1 MNEVNILVISNTLDF
16 TTDYVCLELH
26 KRNAKYLRI
35 NRDTFQAYE
44 IVFDVLRCS
53 MTVKLEG
60 EDQYLVDQNTLRS
73 IYYRAPI
80 YLRDIYKPN
89 LSMEEQLYRTQ
100 WTAFIRNL
108 SIFQDAIW
116 VNKPEATFRAE
127 NKMLQLNVAKHL
139 GMNCPNTIVT
149 NSNRIDVD
157 EKKDYI
163 VKSLDTAILQIEEK
177 EAFVYS
183 NRVKGWEI
191 RKASLSLAPI
201 ILQEYISP
209 KIDIRVTVIGHTV
222 YAVRILKEGKGV
234 EGDWRTY
241 KNNLDFT
248 SFSLPNDVKSNSI
261 ALVKTLG
268 LSFGGIDLIESDGHF
283 YFIEI
288 NPTGEWA
295 WLVNTA
301 DLKIFSGICDYL
313 EGKNV

>member
-1 MNEVNILVISNTLDF
+1 VNEVNILVISNTLDF

-26 KRNAKYLRI
+26 KRNANYLRI
-35 NRDTFQAYE
+35 NRDTFQEYQ
-44 IVFDVLRCS
+44 IVFDVLNCS
-53 MTVKLEG
+53 MTVRIKGNL
-60 EDQYLVDQNTLRS
+60 YLVDKNNLRS
-73 IYYRAPI
+73 VYYRAPI

-89 LSMEEQLYRTQ
+89 LSVKEQLYRTQ

-108 SIFQDAIW
+108 SIFQNAVW

-127 NKMLQLNVAKHL
+127 NKMLQLSVAKNL
-139 GMNCPNTIVT
+139 GMDCPNTIVT
-149 NSNRIDVD
+149 NSNMIEVD

-163 VKSLDTAILQIEEK
+163 VKSLDAAVLQMEEK

-191 RKASLSLAPI
+191 RKAALSLAPL

-209 KIDIRVTVIGHTV
+209 KIDIRATIIGHTV

-241 KNNLDFT
+241 KNNIDFVPC
-248 SFSLPNDVKSNSI
+248 SLPIDVKNNCI
-261 ALVKTLG
+261 KLVKSLG
-268 LSFGGIDLIESDGHF
+268 LSFGGIDLIESNDLF

-295 WLVNTA
+295 WLVNTTN
-301 DLKIFSGICDYL
+301 LRIFSGICDYL